1 MGLTSMFSLFHG
13 MIVTSGD
20 ILAALVTVGVA
31 ILLICCLECTECP
44 RRDKDDIFRHHEL

>member
-1 MGLTSMFSLFHG
+1 MGSTSMLDLFYG
-13 MIVTSGD
+13 IVRSENL
-20 ILAALVTVGVA
+20 LAALVTVGVA